1 MKRVVKYLILLS
13 CILVSNLAF
22 SQKRNVVV
30 NTESVN
36 RSVIVMDTTANK
48 NKSDIWTLLEQERI
62 AAEKAEKERI
72 ATEKAEQARIAA
84 EKAEQEHMAAEKAE
98 QERIADEKAEQAR
111 IADEKAEQEHIA
123 AEKAEQARIAAEK
136 KAEQERIAAE
146 KAEQAR
152 IADEK
157 KAEQERIAA
166 EKKAEQERI
175 AAEKAEQKRIA
186 AEKKEAAKKKYNE
199 YLQNATIK
207 TLIMGEVGYTTT
219 PQLSYGAMFAQMYK
233 GIGWFVSGRSN
244 FNFITPADV
253 VCDATGSIDGVVPFY
268 TGKTSTMHL
277 LVNGGLMVNF
287 LEWSSTNKFN
297 TFGMYIGAGYGL
309 REYQLETTHG
319 VKVKYAPTS
328 PNGVSGTVGLF
339 GSIYGVTLN
348 VGVSTIAFKNLEVEV
363 GIGYMF

>member
-1 MKRVVKYLILLS
+1 MRRVVKYPILLS

-30 NTESVN
+30 NTESVS
-36 RSVIVMDTTANK
+36 RSVIVMDTTTNK

-62 AAEKAEKERI
+62 AAEKAGQERI
-72 ATEKAEQARIAA
+72 ATEKAEQERI
-84 EKAEQEHMAAEKAE
+84 AAEKAE
-98 QERIADEKAEQAR
+98 QERIAA
-111 IADEKAEQEHIA
+111 EKAEQERIA
-123 AEKAEQARIAAEK
+123 AEKAEQARIEAEK

-146 KAEQAR
+146 KAEQ
-152 IADEK
+152 
-157 KAEQERIAA
+157 ERIAA
-166 EKKAEQERI
+166 EKKAEQE
-175 AAEKAEQKRIA
+175 RIA

-233 GIGWFVSGRSN
+233 GVGWFVSGRSN

-268 TGKTSTMHL
+268 TGKTSTMHF

-319 VKVKYAPTS
+319 IKVKYAPTS

-339 GSIYGVTLN
+339 GSIYGLTLN

>member
-1 MKRVVKYLILLS
+1 
-13 CILVSNLAF
+13 
-22 SQKRNVVV
+22 
-30 NTESVN
+30 
-36 RSVIVMDTTANK
+36 
-48 NKSDIWTLLEQERI
+48 
-62 AAEKAEKERI
+62 
-72 ATEKAEQARIAA
+72 
-84 EKAEQEHMAAEKAE
+84 
-98 QERIADEKAEQAR
+98 
-111 IADEKAEQEHIA
+111 
-123 AEKAEQARIAAEK
+123 
-136 KAEQERIAAE
+136 
-146 KAEQAR
+146 
-152 IADEK
+152 
-157 KAEQERIAA
+157 
-166 EKKAEQERI
+166 
-175 AAEKAEQKRIA
+175 
-186 AEKKEAAKKKYNE
+186 
-199 YLQNATIK
+199 
-207 TLIMGEVGYTTT
+207 MGEVGYTTT
-219 PQLSYGAMFAQMYK
+219 PQLSYGVMIGQMYK

-253 VCDATGSIDGVVPFY
+253 VCDATGSINGVVPFY
-268 TGKTSTMHL
+268 TGKTSTMHF

>member
-62 AAEKAEKERI
+62 AAEKAE
-72 ATEKAEQARIAA
+72 
-84 EKAEQEHMAAEKAE
+84 
-98 QERIADEKAEQAR
+98 
-111 IADEKAEQEHIA
+111 
-123 AEKAEQARIAAEK
+123 QARIAAEK
-136 KAEQERIAAE
+136 KAEKERIAA
-146 KAEQAR
+146 K
-152 IADEK
+152 
-157 KAEQERIAA
+157 
-166 EKKAEQERI
+166 
-175 AAEKAEQKRIA
+175 
-186 AEKKEAAKKKYNE
+186 KKEAAKKRCNE

-219 PQLSYGAMFAQMYK
+219 PQLSYGVMIGQMYK
-233 GIGWFVSGRSN
+233 GIGWFVNGRSN

-268 TGKTSTMHL
+268 TGKTSTMHF

>member
-1 MKRVVKYLILLS
+1 MKRVVKYPILLS

-98 QERIADEKAEQAR
+98 QERIAAEKAEKERIATEKAEQARIADEKAEQAR

-123 AEKAEQARIAAEK
+123 D
-136 KAEQERIAAE
+136 E

-157 KAEQERIAA
+157 KAEQE
-166 EKKAEQERI
+166 
-175 AAEKAEQKRIA
+175 RIA